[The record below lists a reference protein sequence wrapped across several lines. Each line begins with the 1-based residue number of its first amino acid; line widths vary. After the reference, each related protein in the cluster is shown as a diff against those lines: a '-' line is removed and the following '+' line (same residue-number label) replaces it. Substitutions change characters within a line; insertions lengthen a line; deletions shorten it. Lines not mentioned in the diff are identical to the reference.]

1 MLVLSRRNG
10 EAVQIGPDIRIRV
23 VSVSGN
29 RVRLSIEA
37 PPEVGVHRE
46 EVYRRIEAANREASC
61 PDPEVL
67 RQVSDLAE
75 PCESEGA
82 A

>member
-10 EAVQIGPDIRIRV
+10 EAVQIGPQIRV
-23 VSVSGN
+23 RVVAIGGN

-37 PPEVGVHRE
+37 PSEVAVHRE

-61 PDPEVL
+61 PDADVPAGVL
-67 RQVSDLAE
+67 ELRNL
-75 PCESEGA
+75 EGA